1 MASHFRNTLNKLLKQ
16 LLASCF
22 AYIIGLEAANMKIAA
37 LKVTV
42 DALKKDKIKQSH
54 GKIFSN
60 L

>member
-1 MASHFRNTLNKLLKQ
+1 
-16 LLASCF
+16 
-22 AYIIGLEAANMKIAA
+22 MKIAA

-60 L
+60 LQNIDKRKKQVALIN